1 MSEMKKLNRVVGVIG
16 GMGPEATVLL
26 MSRLIEKT
34 PAKDDS
40 DHVPLL
46 VDNNTQVPSR
56 ISAILEKTG
65 KNPGPVL
72 VSMAQKLENSG
83 AEALVMPCNTAHHF
97 AHEIKRSITVP
108 FLNMI
113 ELSATRI
120 AQLKLANSK
129 VAVLASP
136 AAQEIRV
143 FDDTFAT
150 HGLEVMY
157 SEHQA
162 EMLFSIRNI
171 KQRGENPDSRRIL
184 VTCGE
189 ELIEKGADLLM
200 IACSEL
206 SLISDAISGNHPTVD
221 TLDILVESIIDF
233 SINTDEID
241 A

>member
-1 MSEMKKLNRVVGVIG
+1 MKRLNRVVGVIG
-16 GMGPEATVLL
+16 GMGPEATILL

-56 ISAILEKTG
+56 INAILEKTG
-65 KNPGPVL
+65 KDPGPVL
-72 VSMAQKLENSG
+72 VNMAQKLENSG

-97 AHEIKRSITVP
+97 AHEIKRSITIP
-108 FLNMI
+108 FFSMI
-113 ELSATRI
+113 ELSTSRI
-120 AQLKLANSK
+120 AQSKLANNK
-129 VAVLASP
+129 VGVLASP
-136 AAQEIRV
+136 AAQEMRV
-143 FDDTFAT
+143 FDDSLAA

-162 EMLFSIRNI
+162 EMLFAIHNI

-221 TLDILVESIIDF
+221 TLDYLVESIIDF
-233 SINTDEID
+233 SINR
-241 A
+241 AQVNA